1 MNQHEC
7 LDAIRKLQFFAIDLN
22 LYLDNFP
29 NCKDAID
36 DYKLISSK
44 LRKLIWDYEQSYG
57 PLSNFGSAYIQNPDA
72 WIDKN
77 KISVGYEIPFTRY
90 FYKFQPPEKSEDIA
104 DRIMAMEKDLMVS
117 LHELFSDGGEAVE

>member
-29 NCKDAID
+29 SCKDAID

-72 WIDKN
+72 WIDSPWPWEN
-77 KISVGYEIPFTRY
+77 ASNR
-90 FYKFQPPEKSEDIA
+90 ED
-104 DRIMAMEKDLMVS
+104 
-117 LHELFSDGGEAVE
+117 

>member
-1 MNQHEC
+1 MNQREC

-36 DYKLISSK
+36 DYKFISSK
-44 LRKLIWDYEQSYG
+44 LRKLMWDYEQSYG

-72 WIDKN
+72 WIDTPWPWEN
-77 KISVGYEIPFTRY
+77 ESNR
-90 FYKFQPPEKSEDIA
+90 ED
-104 DRIMAMEKDLMVS
+104 
-117 LHELFSDGGEAVE
+117 

>member
-36 DYKLISSK
+36 DYKLISST
-44 LRKLIWDYEQSYG
+44 LRKLMWDYEQSYG
-57 PLSNFGSAYIQNPDA
+57 PLTNFGSAYIQNPDA
-72 WIDKN
+72 WIDTPWPWEN
-77 KISVGYEIPFTRY
+77 ASNRE
-90 FYKFQPPEKSEDIA
+90 E
-104 DRIMAMEKDLMVS
+104 
-117 LHELFSDGGEAVE
+117 

>member
-1 MNQHEC
+1 MNQREC

-44 LRKLIWDYEQSYG
+44 LRKLMWDYEQSYG

-72 WIDKN
+72 WIDTPCPWEN
-77 KISVGYEIPFTRY
+77 ESNR
-90 FYKFQPPEKSEDIA
+90 ED
-104 DRIMAMEKDLMVS
+104 
-117 LHELFSDGGEAVE
+117 

>member
-1 MNQHEC
+1 MNQREC

-44 LRKLIWDYEQSYG
+44 LRKLMWDYEQSYG

-72 WIDKN
+72 WIDTPWPWEN
-77 KISVGYEIPFTRY
+77 ESNR
-90 FYKFQPPEKSEDIA
+90 ED
-104 DRIMAMEKDLMVS
+104 
-117 LHELFSDGGEAVE
+117 

>member
-7 LDAIRKLQFFAIDLN
+7 LYAIRKLQFFAIDLN

-44 LRKLIWDYEQSYG
+44 LRKLMWDYEQSYG
-57 PLSNFGSAYIQNPDA
+57 PLTNFGSAYIQNPDA
-72 WIDKN
+72 WIDTPWPWEN
-77 KISVGYEIPFTRY
+77 ESNR
-90 FYKFQPPEKSEDIA
+90 ED
-104 DRIMAMEKDLMVS
+104 
-117 LHELFSDGGEAVE
+117 

>member
-44 LRKLIWDYEQSYG
+44 LRKLICDYEQSYG

-72 WIDKN
+72 WIDTPWPWEN
-77 KISVGYEIPFTRY
+77 ASNR
-90 FYKFQPPEKSEDIA
+90 ED
-104 DRIMAMEKDLMVS
+104 
-117 LHELFSDGGEAVE
+117 